1 MVYTLLRFL
10 GNTQRCTT
18 IGRTTMDE
26 GMVSH
31 RDLYLKQH
39 TTLTTEERAIPTTNR
54 PQNQALDGAANGPGY

>member
-1 MVYTLLRFL
+1 
-10 GNTQRCTT
+10 
-18 IGRTTMDE
+18 MDE